1 MGAAAPY
8 HVCTNL
14 PEFEDLVVPENL
26 GRLEGIKIAFLYGN
40 ENAVWD
46 SRATKASYDAMR
58 ELFPLGDYERIIV
71 QGYGHLDCWM
81 GKSAFQNVWPRVAR
95 HVRLCEES
103 EVGGKS
109 VVVRSKIKG

>member
-1 MGAAAPY
+1 MGAIAPR
-8 HVCTNL
+8 HVRTNL

-26 GRLEGIKIAFLYGN
+26 VRLQGIKIAFLYGN

-58 ELFPLGDYERIIV
+58 TVFPLGDYERIIV
-71 QGYGHLDCWM
+71 QDYGHLDCWM
-81 GKSAFQNVWPRVAR
+81 GRSAFQNVWPRVAR

-103 EVGGKS
+103 KVEGEYVI
-109 VVVRSKIKG
+109 VR